1 MAQLLLRGTSAS
13 PGVAL
18 GAAWRRGQGV
28 PGADAAVDRERER
41 DTALAALGEA
51 AAALSAIAA
60 ELPPEQAEIVE
71 AGALMAQ
78 DPMLMRA
85 VEEAVLSDGLAAADA
100 ILRTTGESAEAI
112 AVLGDEMLAAR
123 ADDVRSLGR
132 RAALLAAGG
141 AADPPPGADLILL
154 AHDLGP
160 ADVAELAP
168 ALVGVALAAG
178 GATAHAAIVARS
190 LGLPMVTGLGPTVLE
205 LDDGV
210 PLALDGGSGSLT
222 VDPGG
227 DAARAAA
234 AAMAGRRLADQRSAV
249 ERERPAVT
257 RDGRQV
263 TVLANVASTAEL
275 DAGLRAG
282 AEGIGLLR
290 TELAFLEAADWPD
303 EQDHSDALKP
313 ILAQLGGRRAVVR
326 VLDFG
331 PDKSPPFL
339 RGVKDRGLE
348 LLLDNTQP
356 LIRQLRAILLCA
368 ESSDV
373 RVLVPMVERVEQFLA
388 LRALLR
394 QAQHELGI
402 RISPPLGSMIETPV
416 GVANAAAIA
425 EHSDFLSIG
434 TNDLTAAALGEDR
447 FAQNA
452 ARTHDPRVLRL
463 IAESVAAAHHAGIT
477 VEICGEAASDPLVL
491 PLLVGLGVDEVS
503 VGAARVGAVRR
514 WIRGLSAEHA
524 ETLARSALEMASAL
538 DVERSVNLQSQALQS
553 AEPGESGWTAGSGDR
568 GGSAEPENGSEARS
582 ERGDGIRAV
591 GA

>member
-1 MAQLLLRGTSAS
+1 MVQLELRGTSAS
-13 PGVAL
+13 PGVAI
-18 GAAWRRGQGV
+18 GAAWRRAEGV
-28 PGADAAVDRERER
+28 HGAAAAVDRERER
-41 DTALAALGEA
+41 DSALAALAAA

-60 ELPPEQAEIVE
+60 DLEPEQAEIVE
-71 AGALMAQ
+71 AGVLMAQ

-85 VEEAVLSDGLAAADA
+85 VEDAVMSDGLAAADA
-100 ILRTTGESAEAI
+100 ILRAAGESADAI
-112 AVLGDEMLAAR
+112 AALGDGTLAAR

-141 AADPPPGADLILL
+141 AADAPPGADLILL

-168 ALVGVALAAG
+168 ALAGLALAAG

-205 LDDGV
+205 LEDGV

-222 VDPGG
+222 VEPGRE
-227 DAARAAA
+227 AARAAA
-234 AAMAGRRLADQRSAV
+234 AAMAARRLADQRSAV
-249 ERERPAVT
+249 ERERPAIT
-257 RDGRQV
+257 CDGRQV

-303 EQDHSDALKP
+303 EQDHTDVLKP
-313 ILAQLGGRRAVVR
+313 IVAGLGGRRAVVR

-339 RGVKDRGLE
+339 CGVRERGLE
-348 LLLDNTQP
+348 LLLQNTVP

-368 ESSDV
+368 ERSDV
-373 RVLVPMVERVEQFLA
+373 RILLPMVERVEEFLA
-388 LRALLR
+388 FRALVR
-394 QAQHELGI
+394 QTQQELGI
-402 RISPPLGSMIETPV
+402 RTSPPLGSMIETPLGV
-416 GVANAAAIA
+416 GNAAAIA
-425 EHSDFLSIG
+425 ERSDFLSIG

-447 FAQNA
+447 FAENA
-452 ARTHDPRVLRL
+452 AHTHDPRVLRL

-477 VEICGEAASDPLVL
+477 VEVCGEAASDPLVL

-524 ETLARSALEMASAL
+524 GTLARSALKMASASE
-538 DVERSVNLQSQALQS
+538 VERSMSRQSQQLQS
-553 AEPGESGWTAGSGDR
+553 AEPGEDGWSERSGDR
-568 GGSAEPENGSEARS
+568 GGSAQPENGSELRV
-582 ERGDGIRAV
+582 EHGEDIRAV